1 MKALSFGS
9 ISAAILLLLLS
20 ACGGNLSSDPL
31 KGTGWTLT
39 AINDTPSLSNTS
51 VTIEFTDGQMGG
63 SSGCNSYGGAYKA
76 SGNKISTD
84 SINMTLMAC
93 LDAGVMEQE
102 SAFLEILQNA
112 QTFELTEGQL
122 LILSSDGKS
131 LRFSQNP

>member
-1 MKALSFGS
+1 MKALSLGS
-9 ISAAILLLLLS
+9 ITAAILLLLLS
-20 ACGGNLSSDPL
+20 ACGGSLSSDPL
-31 KGTGWTLT
+31 KGTAWTLT
-39 AINDTPSLSNTS
+39 AINDTPALANTS
-51 VTIEFTDGQMGG
+51 VTVEFADGQLGG

-76 SGNKISTD
+76 SGNKITTD

-102 SAFLEILQNA
+102 SAFLGILQNA
-112 QTFELTEGQL
+112 QTFELTEDQL